1 MNTGENRP
9 PGTGANH
16 PSDSAVSETARTFDA
31 ASTDFDTLT
40 PVLWGPA
47 GQALVFQLGVGPGD
61 TVLDACCGAGASA
74 VPAAMAVGPTG
85 RVHGVDISD
94 DLLEHGRLLAEA
106 RALINIDFVCSDVT
120 RWEPPSDVPEAGYD
134 VLAIS
139 YGVFFLPDMDIAF
152 SRLVGQVRPGGRVGV
167 TVWRS
172 DSMAELRDAVFD
184 VASRHSPDFAR
195 RAPDYDHS
203 PLRRIDTPAALEE
216 WLGAAGT
223 HSVEV
228 RTLSNLI
235 PATEDLCWALVAGT
249 GWRTAL
255 SGLDA
260 GQVDSVRQDLAETI
274 TARGIHTV
282 DATTLVGTATVRRP
296 PPPG

>member
-1 MNTGENRP
+1 MNTDKNRL

-16 PSDSAVSETARTFDA
+16 PADSGVSGTARTFDA
-31 ASTDFDTLT
+31 ASTDFEILT
-40 PVLWGPA
+40 PTLWGPA
-47 GQALVFQLGVGPGD
+47 GQALVFQLGVGPGEA
-61 TVLDACCGAGASA
+61 VLDACCGAGASA

-94 DLLEHGRLLAEA
+94 DLLERGRLLAET
-106 RALINIDFVCSDVT
+106 RALTNIDFVCADVT
-120 RWEPPSDVPEAGYD
+120 RWEAPSDIPDAGYD
-134 VLAIS
+134 ALAIS
-139 YGVFFLPDMDIAF
+139 YGVFFLPDMDAAF
-152 SRLVGQVRPGGRVGV
+152 SRLIGLVRHGGRVGV
-167 TVWRS
+167 TVWRADAMS
-172 DSMAELRDAVFD
+172 DLRDVVFE
-184 VASRHSPDFAR
+184 VGARHSPEFAE
-195 RAPDYDHS
+195 RAPQYDRS
-203 PLRRIDTPAALEE
+203 PLRRIDTPTALEA
-216 WLGAAGT
+216 WLAAAGT

-249 GWRTAL
+249 GWRMAL

-260 GQVDSVRQDLAETI
+260 GQVDSVKQDLAETI

-296 PPPG
+296 PSPA

>member
-1 MNTGENRP
+1 MNTDGNRP
-9 PGTGANH
+9 HGTGAN
-16 PSDSAVSETARTFDA
+16 PPADSAVSETARTFDA
-31 ASTDFDTLT
+31 ASADFEVLT
-40 PVLWGPA
+40 PTLWGPG

-74 VPAAMAVGPTG
+74 VPAAMAVGPAG

-94 DLLEHGRLLAEA
+94 DLLERGRLVAEA
-106 RALINIDFVCSDVT
+106 RALKNIDFVCSDVT

-167 TVWRS
+167 TVWRAQA
-172 DSMAELRDAVFD
+172 MAELRDAVFD
-184 VASRHSPDFAR
+184 VASRHSPGFAR
-195 RAPDYDHS
+195 RAPDYDRS
-203 PLRRIDTPAALEE
+203 PLRRIDTTEALED

-235 PATEDLCWALVAGT
+235 PATEDLCWALVSGT
-249 GWRTAL
+249 GWRMAL
-255 SGLDA
+255 SGLDT
-260 GQVDSVRQDLAETI
+260 RQTEAMRRDLAETI
-274 TARGIHTV
+274 TERGMHTV
-282 DATTLVGTATVRRP
+282 DATTLVGTATVLRP
-296 PPPG
+296 PPSG